1 NLGPTFLGEVVNDT
15 DARGEQPRQLHAGA
29 SHRLAGDRIHGALL
43 LVGDPEPLLFVAKA
57 GIDGEVRQDR
67 PAILE
72 ERRPV
77 QGLDVHGQAFLA
89 YHVATDRVSVGVEV
103 ADIGASGVR
112 NGKPTRLHVPA
123 GPDERRSCAS
133 PSNVGDLVDVEVETC
148 LELVVAKCLHALG
161 ERELTGHARFVQVV
175 EDGDVTEPVPGEG
188 AVPDAGELVD
198 GDAAGGFV
206 SAELQNPVAL
216 VLIPV

>member
-1 NLGPTFLGEVVNDT
+1 
-15 DARGEQPRQLHAGA
+15 
-29 SHRLAGDRIHGALL
+29 
-43 LVGDPEPLLFVAKA
+43 
-57 GIDGEVRQDR
+57 

-133 PSNVGDLVDVEVETC
+133 PSNVGDLVDLEVETC

-216 VLIPV
+216 VLIPVAPDGDPGVAVDIAVAYREEVLVVDGAAAGGQGGNDGLERLLPVVPTEDGVNLGLVVVELGRPAERC